1 MARKKL
7 LTEGEIRQFMK
18 LANLR
23 PIGKQ
28 RLSEMGDHSYPAARD
43 EDEELRDE
51 LDATEDELGDEDA
64 LADEEGDELADM
76 DMDMDMDA
84 GGGDMVSMDD
94 FMSALERA
102 IEEVTGEEADVSEEP
117 GDEEVEMDMEMG
129 PEGDEMEMDVE
140 EDPMMERRADDMRA
154 KRDKMKKQAEEEDKA
169 KDKGRKTMN
178 EDEMVAEIVRR
189 LGEEQKYGGDK
200 GDIPD
205 ADRKKKGHHGPGGKT
220 LETAE
225 EEGEVDYKEARQPR
239 MQKKASDFPSTE
251 PGRKFGKG
259 DAEESEVLPDDD
271 SDDSAV
277 RRGRKSGGHRPDKMQ
292 EDIVNEV
299 AKRVA
304 ARLQAQ
310 DRKEQMVDQLAE
322 RIMKRLTK

>member
-23 PIGKQ
+23 PISKV
-28 RLSEMGDHSYPAARD
+28 RLSEMGGHSYPGARD
-43 EDEELRDE
+43 EEDDLEDLEGEEMAMDDEEMD
-51 LDATEDELGDEDA
+51 LD
-64 LADEEGDELADM
+64 DEEM

-84 GGGDMVSMDD
+84 GGAGGDMVSMDD

-117 GDEEVEMDMEMG
+117 GDEEMEMDMEMG

-140 EDPMMERRADDMRA
+140 EEPMMEVDRGRRGHGGGARSTDPEKN
-154 KRDKMKKQAEEEDKA
+154 KRGKF
-169 KDKGRKTMN
+169 
-178 EDEMVAEIVRR
+178 
-189 LGEEQKYGGDK
+189 GGNK

-205 ADRKKKGHHGPGGKT
+205 ADRKKKGHYGRGGKT
-220 LETAE
+220 KETAE
-225 EEGEVDYKEARQPR
+225 EEGEVDFKEGMADAAPAPHRSPR
-239 MQKKASDFPSTE
+239 MQ
-251 PGRKFGKG
+251 RKRPEEDDGPVG
-259 DAEESEVLPDDD
+259 DIMTGDD
-271 SDDSAV
+271 SEMLSATEYDPSEEIPRSKRGAKGRY
-277 RRGRKSGGHRPDKMQ
+277 RRDESMD
-292 EDIVNEV
+292 DIVNEV

-304 ARLQAQ
+304 MRLQKEN
-310 DRKEQMVDQLAE
+310 RKEQMVDQLAE